1 MTILN
6 TIPITELTFFAI
18 LVIGIGVLCFAIMA
32 GGAAANNSVVATVG
46 AILVIVDFFFALI
59 SCLVFKVPFEEPTG
73 RYKYEV
79 TIEDIKAVRN
89 YEIIEQRGD
98 IYTIKELTE
107 DELPEPEETMN

>member
-18 LVIGIGVLCFAIMA
+18 LVIGIGVFCLVIMA
-32 GGAAANNSVVATVG
+32 GGAAAYNSTLATIG

-59 SCLVFKVPFEEPTG
+59 SCLVFEVPFEEPTG

-79 TIEDIKAVRN
+79 TIEDIEAVRN
-89 YEIIEQRGD
+89 YEIIEQRGN
-98 IYTIKELTE
+98 IYTIEELTE
-107 DELPEPEETMN
+107 DELPAPEEAMN